1 MKKYKMKGKIE
12 EYLEKIFYI
21 SHFPEGKNS
30 KGTRDLSVELNE
42 AMWIS
47 GGRTFPSRE

>member
-12 EYLEKIFYI
+12 EYLEKF
-21 SHFPEGKNS
+21 FPEGKNS
-30 KGTRDLSVELNE
+30 KGTGDLSVELNE